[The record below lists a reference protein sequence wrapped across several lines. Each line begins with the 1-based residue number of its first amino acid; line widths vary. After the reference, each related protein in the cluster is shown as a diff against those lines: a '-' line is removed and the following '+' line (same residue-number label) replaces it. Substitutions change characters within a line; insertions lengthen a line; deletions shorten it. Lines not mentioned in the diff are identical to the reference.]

1 MKLSQVQREAFA
13 NSGFVI
19 LPDFASH
26 ELVDEM
32 LEHAIDITRRQE
44 AGGDIFDALIQ
55 PESALADPDLPL
67 ARKTSKIFR
76 IHKHEPVFE
85 QFASD
90 PRTTQIIADL
100 IGEDLDCFLSQ
111 FIFKQPGALGQPW
124 HQDAFYFPFDGPDQ
138 GSYQVGIW
146 LAITEARRDN
156 GPLWVLPGS
165 HNEEVHAAV
174 KDTREHA
181 NHGYFEIIDHDMEG
195 AIPVF
200 LQPGDLLIFHSHLMH
215 MSTDNES
222 DDLRAAMVY
231 HYAHAATIDHSEAV
245 YGHKPANQEWVPV
258 LRAGQPV

>member
-1 MKLSQVQREAFA
+1 MELSQDQREAFA
-13 NSGFVI
+13 KDGFVI
-19 LPDFASH
+19 LTGFASL

-32 LEHAIDITRRQE
+32 LAHAVNITRRQE
-44 AGGDIFDALIQ
+44 AGDDIFDALIQ
-55 PESALADPDLPL
+55 PEAALAEPDMPL
-67 ARKTSKIFR
+67 AKKTSKIFR

-90 PRTTQIIADL
+90 PKITQIVADI

-124 HQDAFYFPFDGPDQ
+124 HQDAFYFPFDGPH
-138 GSYQVGIW
+138 QVGIW
-146 LAITEARRDN
+146 LAITEARLDN

-165 HNEEVHAAV
+165 HNEGVHAAV

-181 NHGYFEIIDHDMEG
+181 NYGYFEIIDHDMND
-195 AIPVF
+195 AVAVL

-215 MSTDNES
+215 KSTDNES

-231 HYAHAATIDHSEAV
+231 HYAHASTIDNSEAV
-245 YGHKPANQEWVPV
+245 YGRRPANQEWVPV

>member
-1 MKLSQVQREAFA
+1 MELSQDQREAFA
-13 NSGFVI
+13 KDGFVI
-19 LPDFASH
+19 LTGFAPL

-32 LEHAIDITRRQE
+32 LAHAVNITRRQE
-44 AGGDIFDALIQ
+44 AGDDIFDALIQ
-55 PESALADPDLPL
+55 PEAALAEPDMPL
-67 ARKTSKIFR
+67 AKKTSKIFR

-90 PRTTQIIADL
+90 PKITQIVADI

-124 HQDAFYFPFDGPDQ
+124 HQDAFYFPFDGPH
-138 GSYQVGIW
+138 QVGIW
-146 LAITEARRDN
+146 LAITEARLDN

-165 HNEEVHAAV
+165 HNEGVHAAV

-181 NHGYFEIIDHDMEG
+181 NYGYFEIIDHDMND
-195 AIPVF
+195 AVAVL

-215 MSTDNES
+215 KSTDNES

-231 HYAHAATIDHSEAV
+231 HYAHASTIDNSEAV
-245 YGHKPANQEWVPV
+245 YGRRPANQEWVPV